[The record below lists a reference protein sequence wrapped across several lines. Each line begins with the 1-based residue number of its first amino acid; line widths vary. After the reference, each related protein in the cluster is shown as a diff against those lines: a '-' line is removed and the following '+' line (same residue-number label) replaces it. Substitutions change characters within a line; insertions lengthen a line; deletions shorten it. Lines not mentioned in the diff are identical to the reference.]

1 MDLRAEHKRHVENA
15 TKNGVK
21 RPMDYME
28 FIRFKANYYGDLVK
42 WLRSDVPYIEETIE
56 RWREEAQKWLAKPS
70 PFHQHMAKKRKKAI
84 KTWTV
89 KLEQRKKML
98 ETHEKILPAYQAE
111 AERLG
116 VG

>member
-1 MDLRAEHKRHVENA
+1 MDLRAEHRRHVENA

-28 FIRFKANYYGDLVK
+28 FIRFKDNYYRDLVK
-42 WLRSDVPYIEETIE
+42 WLRSDVPYIEEAIE
-56 RWREEAQKWLAKPS
+56 TWGEETRKWSAKPS
-70 PFHQHMAKKRKKAI
+70 PFHQHMAKGRKKAI

-89 KLEQRKKML
+89 ELEQRKNML